1 MNITEETLSD
11 LTSRVKQAY
20 HPCFRDEVNNSWV
33 ISKLENI
40 DGMPFI
46 SLSGHYTL
54 SKRDEYLGLKPYG
67 NAVEHSRIT
76 KEY

>member
-1 MNITEETLSD
+1 MHITEETLSD

-20 HPCFRDEVNNSWV
+20 HPCFRDNVNNSWV
-33 ISKLENI
+33 ISQLENI

-46 SLSGHYTL
+46 SLSGQYTV

-67 NAVEHSRIT
+67 NPVEHMAT